1 MIGSKHS
8 RPQRQKRATK
18 QGRNVATNRW
28 GDPSAAPEHFSS
40 REGAVEDARDGRRSA
55 ILLSRQRER
64 LTSSRSWPALTG
76 EVRAW
81 FRREGWNGTDG
92 NPMEEKPSDWENQ
105 REKEE
110 SSRERRE
117 NKREGE
123 EGPGRVVVMV
133 VVVVVMLDRARA
145 GTMIQGPESERGL
158 SETTV
163 GDEREARGRKRR
175 GRRGKKKRDR
185 GGQDKTGQ
193 RQKKGLGRVE
203 SRTFRRSKSV
213 N

>member
-1 MIGSKHS
+1 
-8 RPQRQKRATK
+8 
-18 QGRNVATNRW
+18 
-28 GDPSAAPEHFSS
+28 
-40 REGAVEDARDGRRSA
+40 
-55 ILLSRQRER
+55 
-64 LTSSRSWPALTG
+64 
-76 EVRAW
+76 
-81 FRREGWNGTDG
+81 
-92 NPMEEKPSDWENQ
+92 MEEKPSDWENQ

-117 NKREGE
+117 NEREGE
-123 EGPGRVVVMV
+123 EGPGRVVVVMV

-163 GDEREARGRKRR
+163 GDKREARGRKRR

-193 RQKKGLGRVE
+193 RQKKDWAVSSPGRFVAASQLIKLD
-203 SRTFRRSKSV
+203 SRTGHGPQQKSRKQQQPDS
-213 N
+213 